1 MAFSG
6 QGRRSGAPH
15 LPGPSYFRLDTALRG
30 LLQFHA
36 RINKQTN
43 KQPPNTLAF
52 LKGGELHAI
61 GDQASAKLLKVP
73 AMLYSFLR
81 LGSDDPNHMRD
92 WLDVR
97 RPSEEAGHPQ
107 PSLLF
112 FFSLL
117 RSGSIP
123 LCPRDIWQ
131 TSFTKT
137 QIGLPPVPSK
147 RSNAPIKRP

>member
-1 MAFSG
+1 
-6 QGRRSGAPH
+6 
-15 LPGPSYFRLDTALRG
+15 
-30 LLQFHA
+30 
-36 RINKQTN
+36 
-43 KQPPNTLAF
+43 
-52 LKGGELHAI
+52 
-61 GDQASAKLLKVP
+61 
-73 AMLYSFLR
+73 MLYSFLR

-107 PSLLF
+107 PSLLY

-123 LCPRDIWQ
+123 LCPWDIWQ

-137 QIGLPPVPSK
+137 QIGLPPVPSPKTIK
-147 RSNAPIKRP
+147 RSHKKAVTGTITRVTLGLKA